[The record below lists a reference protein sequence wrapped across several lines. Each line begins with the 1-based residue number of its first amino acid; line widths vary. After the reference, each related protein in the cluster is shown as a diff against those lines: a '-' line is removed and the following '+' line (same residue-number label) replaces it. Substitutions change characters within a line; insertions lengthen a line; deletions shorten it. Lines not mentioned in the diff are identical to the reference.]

1 MEEQPLAD
9 ALTVKHPREVCL
21 ITVAHG
27 VNEFYSVALPPILP
41 LLVADLDI
49 SYGQAGALIT
59 VFFVMYSIFQLPAGF
74 LADKVGQTRLLSGG
88 MILLSVGL
96 FVVGTADSYPLMI
109 GGQAIAG
116 IGGST
121 YHPSGMSLIS
131 DLESGG
137 TEGRA
142 MGIHGLG
149 GVIGVAFAPVLIG
162 GLASVYDWRLALSV
176 SSVIGIVYAVVFALL
191 FTKPAIL
198 DTPDGETTNSSGE
211 QSGLRG
217 RAWALF
223 ATPLAWWVVGLFAI
237 SFIVSFEIGSVRTFA
252 PAYLFT
258 RVSESTTVANGI
270 YFVMLVGAGIAT
282 IGAGNLADR
291 FDRTA
296 AGALIFGVS
305 MLLLGATS
313 LIPAIPGA
321 LLGWFF
327 LLGIVLYAVTPLKN
341 ALIASYSEQA
351 FSGSLF
357 GLMVTASSL
366 GRATGPVFFG
376 VAAEQFGWL
385 LTFPAIGLVSLAGVV
400 VFLALARV

>member
-1 MEEQPLAD
+1 MGEQPLAD
-9 ALTVKHPREVCL
+9 AFTVKHPRQVCL

-41 LLVADLDI
+41 LLVADFDI

-88 MILLSVGL
+88 MILLSAGL
-96 FVVGTADSYPLMI
+96 FVVGTADSYLLMI
-109 GGQAIAG
+109 TGQVIAG

-149 GVIGVAFAPVLIG
+149 GVIGVALAPVLIG

-176 SSVIGIVYAVVFALL
+176 GSVLGIVYAVVFALL
-191 FTKPAIL
+191 FTKPATL
-198 DTPDGETTNSSGE
+198 DTPDEESANPSGE
-211 QSGLRG
+211 QGGLQERI
-217 RAWALF
+217 RALVAV
-223 ATPLAWWVVGLFAI
+223 PLAWWVVGLFAI
-237 SFIVSFEIGSVRTFA
+237 SFIVSFEVGSVRTFA
-252 PAYLFT
+252 PTYLFT
-258 RVSESTTVANGI
+258 RVAESTTVANGI
-270 YFVMLVGAGIAT
+270 YFVMLVGAGVAT
-282 IGAGNLADR
+282 VGAGNLADR

-296 AGALIFGVS
+296 AGTLIFGVS

-313 LIPAIPGA
+313 LIPATPGV

-327 LLGIVLYAVTPLKN
+327 VLGIVLYAVTPMKN
-341 ALIASYSEQA
+341 ALIASYSERA

-376 VAAEQFGWL
+376 VAAEQLGWL
-385 LTFPAIGLVSLAGVV
+385 LTFPAIGLVSLAGLV
-400 VFLALARV
+400 VFLAFSRV